1 MAGTEAPEA
10 PEAPVE
16 RAPAGSRLLRG
27 LGWTLITAG
36 ALVLLYLVYLLWFT
50 GFETDRQQQQL
61 LEQWSL
67 QVGDVEA
74 VLPGESAAGEG
85 DGEESEEVA
94 PGDAYAAIRFERP
107 GSDEPLV
114 QDGTLF
120 VVEGVSLGDLRRGP
134 GHYPQTD
141 VPGGDGNFA
150 ISGHRTTWSAPFYD
164 LDDLQPGDL
173 VHVVDR
179 DGVEWTYEVREQRVV
194 QPTDVWVIGDDPLG
208 TGAPLMTITTCH
220 PRFSDAQRLIV
231 FAELVDA

>member
-1 MAGTEAPEA
+1 MSDVEAPES
-10 PEAPVE
+10 PIT
-16 RAPAGSRLLRG
+16 RAPLGSLLLRG
-27 LGWTLITAG
+27 LGWILIAAG
-36 ALVLLYLVYLLWFT
+36 AVVLLYLAYLLWFT
-50 GFETDRQQQQL
+50 GFETEREQQQL
-61 LEQWSL
+61 LEEWSL
-67 QVGDVEA
+67 QVGEGEA
-74 VLPGESAAGEG
+74 VLPGEAGAGADDAQDEA
-85 DGEESEEVA
+85 VA

-114 QDGTLF
+114 HDGTLF

-134 GHYPQTD
+134 GHYPDTD

-164 LDDLQPGDL
+164 LDDLQAGDL

-179 DGVEWTYEVREQRVV
+179 DGVEWTYEVREQRIV
-194 QPTDVWVIGDDPLG
+194 QPTEVWVIGDDPLG
-208 TGAPLMTITTCH
+208 TGEPLMTLTTCH